1 MKKIQLLSIKNL
13 IQTHLCSER
22 EYPINTFENQSRF
35 PFDDHEAPPIDLM
48 MNFCK
53 DVDKFLRADNQNV
66 IAIHCKAGKG
76 RTGLMLCCYL
86 IYSGFV
92 DNAEHALK
100 YYGIM
105 RTTNGKG
112 VTIQSQIRYL
122 FFFEEILKRNIPQPL
137 NSPELK
143 LKAIRFNKAPNLNLL
158 SSGSCPFFEIKNGEM
173 KYSYDKNNS
182 LTDFNVGDEVEFL
195 IKDDLFL
202 KNDFLITFYNDR
214 LIGKLKLFKIWY
226 NTYFVPYDGNVCIKG
241 EFLDMKLKK
250 KELNEKYGENF
261 KVDLIF
267 EMTNNNQ
274 DDNELFKDISSNNF
288 DFYK

>member
-1 MKKIQLLSIKNL
+1 
-13 IQTHLCSER
+13 
-22 EYPINTFENQSRF
+22 
-35 PFDDHEAPPIDLM
+35 M
-48 MNFCK
+48 MSFCK
-53 DVDKFLRADNQNV
+53 DADKFLRADNQNV

-92 DNAEHALK
+92 NNAEHALK

-122 FFFEEILKRNIPQPL
+122 YFFEEIFKRNIPQPL

-143 LKAIRFNKAPNLNLL
+143 LKAVRFNKAPNLNML
-158 SSGSCPFFEIKNGEM
+158 SCGSCPFFEIKNGDM
-173 KYSYDKNNS
+173 KYSYNKNNS
-182 LTDFNVGDEVEFL
+182 LSDFGKGEKVEFL
-195 IKDDLFL
+195 IKENLTL

-214 LIGKLKLFKIWY
+214 LIGKLKLFKIWF
-226 NTYFVPYDGNVCIKG
+226 NTYFVPYDGIVSVKR

-250 KELNEKYGENF
+250 KELDEKYGADF
-261 KVDLIF
+261 KVDLVF
-267 EMTNNNQ
+267 EMVNKN
-274 DDNELFKDISSNNF
+274 DGGELFADIDSNNF
-288 DFYK
+288 DIYK